1 MYNPIFEFDYKILEN
16 QYQMNFT
23 SVTGHLM
30 TTRFAGG
37 PEIKKWE
44 LNTIKELYSTEIIKQ
59 IIEGNDKI
67 AENLESLA
75 K

>member
-1 MYNPIFEFDYKILEN
+1 MFNPIFEFEYKLLEN
-16 QYQMNFT
+16 QFQMNFT

-37 PEIKKWE
+37 PEITKWE
-44 LNTIKELYSTEIIKQ
+44 LNTIKELYKTDIIKE
-59 IIEGNDKI
+59 ITMGNEKI
-67 AENLESLA
+67 AENLKSLA